1 MIRHARGVRIALYI
15 RVGHLKGLV
24 YAANGFESGGIE
36 WLVGYEV
43 VDLGWRAGGDGRVGD
58 ADVAVLFPH
67 GERRVCDVPGA
78 GEERECWWREGRGW
92 GRGGEGGRVAEG
104 DHL

>member
-1 MIRHARGVRIALYI
+1 MIRHARAIRIAI
-15 RVGHLKGLV
+15 RIRIRHVKGPV
-24 YAANGFESGGIE
+24 YAANGFERGRFE
-36 WLVGYEV
+36 RLVGYEV
-43 VDLGWRAGGDGRVGD
+43 VDLSGRAGGDGRVGD

-67 GERRVCDVPGA
+67 GQGRVCDVPGA
-78 GEERECWWREGRGW
+78 GEEGECWWREGRGW